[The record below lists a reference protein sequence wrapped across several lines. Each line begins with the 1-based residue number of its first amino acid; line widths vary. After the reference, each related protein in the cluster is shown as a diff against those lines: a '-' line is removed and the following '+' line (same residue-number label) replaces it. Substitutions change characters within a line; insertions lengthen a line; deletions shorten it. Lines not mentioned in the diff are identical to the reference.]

1 MPMVVELGETLAGT
15 AIVAGGLGIVMRL
28 YLKPMDNNVVK
39 LTKSVDRL
47 YTSIDTTKEMLQ
59 ELRVHIQKVEDRAK
73 NNTYRLNMLEERVT
87 NNERRLHLS

>member
-1 MPMVVELGETLAGT
+1 MSMVVELGETLAGT
-15 AIVAGGLGIVMRL
+15 AIVAGGLGFVMRL

>member
-15 AIVAGGLGIVMRL
+15 AIVAGGLGFFMRL

-47 YTSIDTTKEMLQ
+47 YTSIETTKEMLQ

>member
-15 AIVAGGLGIVMRL
+15 AIVAGGLGFVMRL

-47 YTSIDTTKEMLQ
+47 YTSIDVTKEMLQ

-87 NNERRLHLS
+87 ENERRLHLS

>member
-15 AIVAGGLGIVMRL
+15 AIVAGGLGFVMRL

-47 YTSIDTTKEMLQ
+47 YTSIATTKEMLQ

>member
-15 AIVAGGLGIVMRL
+15 AIVAGGLGFVMRL

-47 YTSIDTTKEMLQ
+47 YTSIETTKEMLQ

>member
-15 AIVAGGLGIVMRL
+15 AIVAGGLGFVMRL

-87 NNERRLHLS
+87 INERRLHLS

>member
-15 AIVAGGLGIVMRL
+15 AIVAGGLGFVMRL

-59 ELRVHIQKVEDRAK
+59 ELRVHTQKVEDRAK

>member
-1 MPMVVELGETLAGT
+1 MVVELGETLAGA
-15 AIVAGGLGIVMRL
+15 AIIAGGLGFVMRL

>member
-15 AIVAGGLGIVMRL
+15 AIVAGGLGFVMKL

-47 YTSIDTTKEMLQ
+47 YTSIDMTKEMLQ

-73 NNTYRLNMLEERVT
+73 NNTYHLNMLEKRVT
-87 NNERRLHLS
+87 ENERRLHLS

>member
-15 AIVAGGLGIVMRL
+15 AIVAGGLGFVMRL

-47 YTSIDTTKEMLQ
+47 YTSIDATKEMLQ

>member
-15 AIVAGGLGIVMRL
+15 AIVAGGLGFVMKL

-47 YTSIDTTKEMLQ
+47 YTSIDMTKEMLQ

-87 NNERRLHLS
+87 ENERRLHLS

>member
-1 MPMVVELGETLAGT
+1 MVVELGETLAGT
-15 AIVAGGLGIVMRL
+15 AIVAGGLGFVMRL

-87 NNERRLHLS
+87 SNERRLHLS

>member
-1 MPMVVELGETLAGT
+1 MPMVVELGETLAGA
-15 AIVAGGLGIVMRL
+15 AIIAGGLGFVMRL

>member
-15 AIVAGGLGIVMRL
+15 AIVAGGLGFVMRL

-87 NNERRLHLS
+87 SNERRLHLS